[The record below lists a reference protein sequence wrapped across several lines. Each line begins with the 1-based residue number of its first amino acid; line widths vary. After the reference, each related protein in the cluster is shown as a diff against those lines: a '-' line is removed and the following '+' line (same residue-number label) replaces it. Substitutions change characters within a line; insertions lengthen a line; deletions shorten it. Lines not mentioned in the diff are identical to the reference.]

1 MKKLLL
7 LLVAISM
14 IMFITACSNE
24 ADGQESDENTNTTEE
39 TTENTETEEETPEKA
54 TNDKVEAVFWHAMSG
69 EGQESIEAIVDNFNQ
84 SQDEYTIIPEFQ
96 GSYEEALTKYRSVG
110 GTADA
115 PAIIQTFEVGT
126 KYMIDSGFIEPVQ
139 SFIDE
144 EGYDV
149 SQLEENIL
157 NYYTVDDQLYSMPF
171 NSSTPVMLYNKDA
184 FKEAGLDPENPPPQ
198 TFEEI
203 KEAAEKLTVKNG
215 DNTERYGFSIL
226 NYGWFIEELI
236 ATQGGLYVNND
247 NGRSD
252 SATEAVFNGEEGL
265 RIFELMDE
273 MNKAGTY
280 GNFGSNWDDIRAA
293 FQTENTAMYLDSS
306 AGVTTTVE
314 NAPFEVGVAYI
325 PYSEE
330 AERNG
335 VIIGGASLWMSNGIE
350 EEKQK
355 AAWEF
360 MKYLQSPESQAKWH
374 IETGYFAINPAA
386 YEEDIVK
393 DKWKE
398 YPQLK
403 VTVDQ
408 LQETKPSFATQGAL
422 ISVFPEARQQVVTAM
437 ENVLQGTD
445 PKEALDKAAEE
456 TNRVIEQANR
466 ANQ

>member
-1 MKKLLL
+1 MKKFLLIL
-7 LLVAISM
+7 LTICFAML
-14 IMFITACSNE
+14 ITACSND
-24 ADGQESDENTNTTEE
+24 ADGQEVEEESNESEE
-39 TTENTETEEETPEKA
+39 TNETTETEEETTEEA
-54 TNDKVEAVFWHAMSG
+54 SDEKVEAVFWHAMSG
-69 EGQESIEAIVDNFNQ
+69 GGQESIEAIVDNFNQ
-84 SQDEYTIIPEFQ
+84 SQEDYTIIPEFQ

-110 GTADA
+110 GTEDA

-144 EGYDV
+144 EGYDI
-149 SQLEENIL
+149 SQLEKNIL

-184 FKEAGLDPENPPPQ
+184 FKEAGLDPENPPQ
-198 TFEEI
+198 TFAEI

-215 DNTERYGFSIL
+215 DNTERYGFSLL

-236 ATQGGLYVNND
+236 ATQGGHFVNND
-247 NGRSD
+247 NGRSEA
-252 SATEAVFNGEEGL
+252 ATEAVFNGEEGL
-265 RIFELMDE
+265 RIFELIDE

-306 AGVTTTVE
+306 AGVASTIE

-335 VIIGGASLWMSNGIE
+335 VIIGGASLWMSNGIDQQ
-350 EEKQK
+350 KQQ

-360 MKYLQSPESQAKWH
+360 MKFLQSAESQAKWH
-374 IETGYFAINPAA
+374 IDTGYFAINPAA

-393 DKWKE
+393 DRWE
-398 YPQLK
+398 EFPQLK

-408 LQETKPSFATQGAL
+408 LQETTPSSATQGAL